1 MPPRAFWTS
10 IGLTMPSRYPRC
22 DRSMRRYGRGVDA
35 ATNVGLLADPAR
47 LKVVAALAL
56 GAGTIEEVAQAAGLS
71 LKDVALAARR
81 LARAGLVHRD
91 GHALALHTERFGE
104 AARAA
109 AASAPAVEPLS
120 VDPAEDAVLRSF
132 LRAGRLV
139 SIPAQHSK
147 RRVVLEHLV
156 HVFEPGVRYPEREV
170 NALLAAWHPD
180 VAALRRYLVDEALL
194 SREAGV
200 YWRSGGYVEV

>member
-1 MPPRAFWTS
+1 MEAGT
-10 IGLTMPSRYPRC
+10 I
-22 DRSMRRYGRGVDA
+22 
-35 ATNVGLLADPAR
+35 VGLLADPVR

-56 GAGTIEEVAQAAGLS
+56 GAGTIEEVADAAGLS

-91 GHALALHTERFGE
+91 GHTLALHTERFGE
-104 AARAA
+104 AARSAA
-109 AASAPAVEPLS
+109 AMAPPAPRLSA
-120 VDPAEDAVLRSF
+120 DPAEDAVLRTF
-132 LRAGRLV
+132 LRDGRLV
-139 SIPAQHSK
+139 SIPTQRSK
-147 RRVVLEHLV
+147 RRVVLDHLV
-156 HVFEPGVRYPEREV
+156 RVFEPGVRYPEREV

-194 SREAGV
+194 TRDAGV

>member
-1 MPPRAFWTS
+1 
-10 IGLTMPSRYPRC
+10 
-22 DRSMRRYGRGVDA
+22 VEA
-35 ATNVGLLADPAR
+35 ATIAGLLADPAR

-56 GAGTIEEVAQAAGLS
+56 GAGTIEEVAEAAGLL

-91 GHALALHTERFGE
+91 GHALALDTERFGQ

-109 AASAPAVEPLS
+109 AAQAPPEQRLSA
-120 VDPAEDAVLRSF
+120 DPAEDTVLRTF
-132 LRAGRLV
+132 LRDGRLV

-147 RRVVLEHLV
+147 RRVVLAHLV

-180 VAALRRYLVDEALL
+180 VAALRRYLVDEELL
-194 SREAGV
+194 SREAGL